1 MTEPTL
7 FDDTTLIEEPIVD
20 AYNSLV
26 GEGKKF
32 SDNETLAKSKIES
45 DRFIER
51 LKAEQAQLRQE
62 LATRIKYE
70 EFLDRLNSK
79 PRSNE
84 EPQVPAEPASTSAP
98 MNLDE
103 IERRLEQKLEQRD
116 QEKRK
121 AANLELAKQELSKA
135 LGPNYGS
142 KVKQRATELEVSE
155 SFLTDLAANN
165 PKAFLKLVGVGEAPK
180 GNPLFDAPPR
190 PNMNTDAFRPT
201 GGNVK
206 GKSYYDDLYKKDKD
220 AYFSPKVM
228 NAMYKDIEA
237 LGIDVFNNS

>member
-7 FDDTTLIEEPIVD
+7 FDDTALTEEPIVD
-20 AYNSLV
+20 AYNALV
-26 GEGKKF
+26 GEGKRF

-70 EFLDRLNSK
+70 EFLDRLNT

-84 EPQVPAEPASTSAP
+84 EPQAPAEPDRNSAP

-103 IERRLEQKLEQRD
+103 IERRLEQKLNQREQD
-116 QEKRK
+116 QRK
-121 AANLELAKQELSKA
+121 AANLEIAKAKLTEA

-142 KVKQRATELEVSE
+142 KIKQRATELEVSE
-155 SFLTDLAANN
+155 AFLNDLAANN

-180 GNPLFDAPPR
+180 GNSLFDAPPR
-190 PNMNTDAFRPT
+190 PNMNTETFRPT
-201 GGNVK
+201 GGSVR
-206 GKSYYDDLYKKDKD
+206 GKSFYDELFTKDRN

-237 LGIDVFNNS
+237 VGIDVFNNS